1 MDLRNYYRAALSR
14 PTGFVRYGDAT
25 EAGAETAAAASLTLG
40 QDVAANNPASLGE
53 LFLIS
58 VGAGLTVGLIMKYV
72 FGRH

>member
-14 PTGFVRYGDAT
+14 PTGFVSYGDAS
-25 EAGAETAAAASLTLG
+25 EAAAQTATSLTLG